1 MKWLFLSSGLNSGKF
16 NMKTDLYLALNCEP
30 DEAIFRLYQW
40 QPYCIS
46 LGANQDENI
55 IDYKETK
62 KDNIDVVKR
71 PTGGRAILHAEE
83 ITYSVIYPAA
93 RDTSARELYTN
104 INLALKNGLEKY
116 DNKLSEIELEN
127 SQADF
132 SKLYKE
138 TSGTICFAASAKS
151 ELKYDGKKLVGS
163 AQRKFKDSILQH
175 GSILCGNYHN
185 NIINY
190 LKISEEKKKIIQTDL
205 NEKTIDLNMVLDEK
219 IDYESLSEFLALGFK
234 EYFNIDSLQYA

>member
-16 NMKTDLYLALNCEP
+16 NMKTDSYLAMNCET
-30 DEAIFRLYQW
+30 DEAVFRLYQW

-46 LGANQDENI
+46 LGANQDESI
-55 IDYKETK
+55 IDYAETK

-71 PTGGRAILHAEE
+71 PTGGKAILHAEE
-83 ITYSVIYPAA
+83 ITYSVIYPAIQ
-93 RDTSARELYTN
+93 DTSARELYTN
-104 INLALKNGLEKY
+104 INFALKKGLEKY
-116 DNKLSEIELEN
+116 NNKLSEIELEN

-138 TSGTICFAASAKS
+138 TSGSICFASSAKS

-175 GSILCGNYHN
+175 GSILCGNFHT

-190 LKISEEKKKIIQTDL
+190 LKIPEEEKGIIQTEL
-205 NEKTIDLNMVLDEK
+205 NEKTIDLNMILKEK
-219 IDYESLSEFLALGFK
+219 IDFESLSEFLALGFQ
-234 EYFNIDSLQYA
+234 EYFNIDSLQYV